1 MDIFIAQMQFLQLD
15 EYILLQHTE
24 YQYCVIVFFF
34 CNWFCTTAIFPNC
47 SSKEKSQ
54 SNRIIVLQRV
64 LLHYSRIFKTIRIIK

>member
-15 EYILLQHTE
+15 ECILLQYTE
-24 YQYCVIVFFF
+24 YQYHVVVVF
-34 CNWFCTTAIFPNC
+34 CNCFCTTAIFPNC

-64 LLHYSRIFKTIRIIK
+64 LFHYSRILKTIRIIK